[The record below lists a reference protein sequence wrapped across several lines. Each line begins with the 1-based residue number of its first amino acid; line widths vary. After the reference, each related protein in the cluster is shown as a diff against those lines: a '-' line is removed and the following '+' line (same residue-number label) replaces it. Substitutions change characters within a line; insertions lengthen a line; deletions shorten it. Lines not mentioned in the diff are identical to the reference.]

1 MNLYSSYQGSKDPE
15 GEREAIKAYRAS
27 QEESGK
33 DVELDVSDNVSS
45 ALLNRVCML
54 NHPPC
59 WITTQLKMHWYF
71 ICYVCTFHYRS
82 SHLMSLADLQANGM
96 LRKLGKETDGMAAKI
111 SYRWR
116 VLERYIE
123 CFHITLPMR
132 ILRNDSVKSIHIIY
146 SINHLS
152 NWVT

>member
-54 NHPPC
+54 NHPP
-59 WITTQLKMHWYF
+59 Y
-71 ICYVCTFHYRS
+71 
-82 SHLMSLADLQANGM
+82 
-96 LRKLGKETDGMAAKI
+96 
-111 SYRWR
+111 
-116 VLERYIE
+116 
-123 CFHITLPMR
+123 
-132 ILRNDSVKSIHIIY
+132 
-146 SINHLS
+146 
-152 NWVT
+152 